1 MENFNINRDIAHL
14 AILQRIELA
23 SSKLKK
29 IRKLFGRYLFT
40 NFFSKYF
47 INVSNVSKKYY
58 DLMNLELSLIKNY
71 LNDNQNILSIGSG
84 IGGLELLICKNFK
97 NSKINFIERNYIS
110 KKVKYGWDDKNIE
123 AYNNIH
129 FLEKIFYNKWYRKK

>member
-1 MENFNINRDIAHL
+1 
-14 AILQRIELA
+14 
-23 SSKLKK
+23 
-29 IRKLFGRYLFT
+29 
-40 NFFSKYF
+40 
-47 INVSNVSKKYY
+47 
-58 DLMNLELSLIKNY
+58 MNLELSLIKNY

-84 IGGLELLICKNFK
+84 IGGLELLICKKFK

-129 FLEKIFYNKWYRKK
+129 FLEKFFILNGIEKNKFEIYDFDKKIFPKKKI